1 MLVMSER
8 YGREDESMTHYR
20 RFVLGAV
27 VWLVVVTAGA
37 ALVWTVISD
46 AGAEVAGELPTTTT
60 GTSSGGRPA
69 SDPPSPT
76 ATGTATAPQTPN
88 PTATGP
94 APSTSTPDQ
103 AADPVRRS
111 WRGAAGVVVAECRGG
126 AISLS
131 SAQPNSGWWIE
142 VDNAGPDDLRV
153 EFENADDGR
162 VRVEARCADGT
173 PSFAVDSD

>member
-1 MLVMSER
+1 MVR
-8 YGREDESMTHYR
+8 YR

-60 GTSSGGRPA
+60 GTSTGGQPA
-69 SDPPSPT
+69 SEPPSPT
-76 ATGTATAPQTPN
+76 ASQTASPTAS

-94 APSTSTPDQ
+94 AAPSTSTPDQ
-103 AADPVRRS
+103 PEQPADPERRS
-111 WRGAAGVVVAECRGG
+111 WQGAAGVVVAECRGG
-126 AISLS
+126 AISLG

-142 VDNAGPDDLRV
+142 VDDAGPDNLRV
-153 EFENADDGR
+153 EFENADDAR
-162 VRVEARCADGT
+162 VRVEARCVDGT
-173 PSFAVDSD
+173 PSFAVDSDTN